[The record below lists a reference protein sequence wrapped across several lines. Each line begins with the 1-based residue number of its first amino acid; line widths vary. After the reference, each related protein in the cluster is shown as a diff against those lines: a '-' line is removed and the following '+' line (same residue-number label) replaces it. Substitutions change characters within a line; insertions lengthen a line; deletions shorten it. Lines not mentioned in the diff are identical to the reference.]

1 MSNPQSADVVVIGG
15 GIRGCTIALFLAREG
30 LRVTL
35 VERRFLSFMTSSA
48 NGGQVNVTDKNPD
61 YYTALS
67 LASAHM
73 YPEFVASL
81 DGEVFLQQK
90 GILHV
95 ATNEEEMA
103 NIHQRVQALHQIS
116 GLQVQV
122 LDGREAKEIVPGL
135 APEVIGGYVSPD
147 DGLVEV
153 LKLLPALARTARR
166 EGVTLLTHTEVTG
179 ITVSEDRVEKVITSR
194 GDIAAPMVVNAA
206 GVFVPHIGR
215 MAGISIPV
223 EPEHGHLVITQPY
236 PPIVPIPTEYIAQWP
251 SGTIMLGTTN
261 NKIGYDTKVRP
272 LWLPPFVKEAI
283 RILPE
288 LNKVRAMRIFAHIRP
303 MPPDRLPIYDRAPE
317 VQGFYV
323 AVGHS
328 GITLAPV
335 TGKIF
340 ADLIVRGKTDIDLSP
355 YRLDRF
361 ANPPKTDYSPQNE
374 QDA

>member
-1 MSNPQSADVVVIGG
+1 MSYPQTADVVVIGG

-35 VERRFLSFMTSSA
+35 AERGFLSFMASSA
-48 NGGQVNVTDKNPD
+48 NGGQVNVTDKSPD

-67 LASAHM
+67 LRSARM

-103 NIHQRVQALHQIS
+103 KIRLRVHTLQKIA
-116 GLQVQV
+116 GLRVELVDDKQ
-122 LDGREAKEIVPGL
+122 AKEIVPGL
-135 APEVIGGYVSPD
+135 TPEVNGGYVSPD

-153 LKLLPALARTARR
+153 LNLLPALARTARR
-166 EGVTLLTHTEVTG
+166 EGVTLLHHTEVAG
-179 ITVSEDRVEKVITSR
+179 IVFSGDRIEKVVTTG
-194 GDIAAPMVVNAA
+194 GDIATPMVVNAA
-206 GVFVPHIGR
+206 GVFVPAIGR
-215 MAGISIPV
+215 MVGISIPV

-236 PPIVPIPTEYIAQWP
+236 APIVPIPTEYIAQWP

-261 NKIGYDTKVRP
+261 NKIGYDMKVRP
-272 LWLPPFVKEAI
+272 LWLPPFVKDAI

-288 LNKVRAMRIFAHIRP
+288 LSKVRAMRIFAHIRP
-303 MPPDRLPIYDRAPE
+303 MPPDRLPIYDRAPA
-317 VQGFYV
+317 VKGFYV

-361 ANPPKTDYSPQNE
+361 ASSAEN
-374 QDA
+374 

>member
-35 VERRFLSFMTSSA
+35 VERRFLSFMASSA
-48 NGGQVNVTDKNPD
+48 NGGQVNVTDKSPD

-67 LASAHM
+67 LASARM
-73 YPEFVASL
+73 YPEFVAGL

-95 ATNEEEMA
+95 AMNEEQMDR
-103 NIHQRVQALHQIS
+103 IRRRVQTLQQVP
-116 GLQVQV
+116 GLRVQLV
-122 LDGREAKEIVPGL
+122 DDREAKEIVPGL
-135 APEVIGGYVSPD
+135 TPEVIGGYVSPD

-166 EGVTLLTHTEVTG
+166 EGVTLLPHTEVTG
-179 ITVSEDRVEKVITSR
+179 IALSGDRVEKVVTSR
-194 GDIAAPMVVNAA
+194 GDIAAPVVVNAA
-206 GVFVPHIGR
+206 GVFVPSVGR
-215 MAGISIPV
+215 MVGIFIPV

-236 PPIVPIPTEYIAQWP
+236 APIVPIPTEYIAQWP

-261 NKIGYDTKVRP
+261 NNIGYDTKVRP

-303 MPPDRLPIYDRAPE
+303 MPPDRLPIYDRAPGVE
-317 VQGFYV
+317 GFYV

-335 TGKIF
+335 TGKVF

-361 ANPPKTDYSPQNE
+361 AKSAEN
-374 QDA
+374 

>member
-1 MSNPQSADVVVIGG
+1 MANPQTADVVVIGG
-15 GIRGCTIALFLAREG
+15 GIRGCTIAFFLAREG

-35 VERRFLSFMTSSA
+35 VERGFLSFMASSA
-48 NGGQVNVTDKNPD
+48 NGGQVNVTEKSPD
-61 YYTALS
+61 PYTALS
-67 LASAHM
+67 LASARM

-95 ATNEEEMA
+95 ATNEEEMDTIRRRVSVLQKIA
-103 NIHQRVQALHQIS
+103 GLRVQL
-116 GLQVQV
+116 
-122 LDGREAKEIVPGL
+122 LDARETREIVPGL
-135 APEVIGGYVSPD
+135 TPEVIGGYVSPD

-166 EGVTLLTHTEVTG
+166 EGVTFLSHTEVTG
-179 ITVSEDRVEKVITSR
+179 IALSGDRMEKVVTSR
-194 GDIAAPMVVNAA
+194 GDIMTRVVVNAA
-206 GVFVPHIGR
+206 GVFVPSVGR
-215 MAGISIPV
+215 MVGISIPV
-223 EPEHGHLVITQPY
+223 EPEHGHLVMTQPY
-236 PPIVPIPTEYIAQWP
+236 APIVPIPTEYIAQWP

-261 NKIGYDTKVRP
+261 NKIGYDMKVRP

-288 LNKVRAMRIFAHIRP
+288 LSKVRAMRIFAHIRP
-303 MPPDRLPIYDRAPE
+303 MPPDRLPIYDKVAG
-317 VQGFYV
+317 VKGFYV

-340 ADLIVRGKTDIDLSP
+340 ADLIVRGETDIDLSP
-355 YRLDRF
+355 LIHRQ
-361 ANPPKTDYSPQNE
+361 KK
-374 QDA
+374 

>member
-1 MSNPQSADVVVIGG
+1 MSNPQTADVVVIGG

-35 VERRFLSFMTSSA
+35 AERRFLSFMASSA
-48 NGGQVNVTDKNPD
+48 NGGQVNVTDKSPD

-67 LASAHM
+67 LHSARM
-73 YPEFVASL
+73 YREFVAGL

-95 ATNEEEMA
+95 AMNEEEMDK
-103 NIHQRVQALHQIS
+103 IRRRVQTLQQVP
-116 GLQVQV
+116 GLRVQLV
-122 LDGREAKEIVPGL
+122 DDREAKEIVPGL
-135 APEVIGGYVSPD
+135 TPEVIGGYVSPD

-153 LKLLPALARTARR
+153 LNLLPALARTARR

-179 ITVSEDRVEKVITSR
+179 IILSGDRVVRVVTTR
-194 GDIAAPMVVNAA
+194 GDIATPVVVNAS
-206 GVFVPHIGR
+206 GVSVPSIGR
-215 MAGISIPV
+215 MAGIAIPV

-236 PPIVPIPTEYIAQWP
+236 APIVPIPTEYIAQWP

-261 NKIGYDTKVRP
+261 NKIGYDMKVRP
-272 LWLPPFVKEAI
+272 LWLPPFVKGAI

-303 MPPDRLPIYDRAPE
+303 MPPDRLPIYDRAPGVE
-317 VQGFYV
+317 GFYV

-361 ANPPKTDYSPQNE
+361 ANSAEN
-374 QDA
+374 